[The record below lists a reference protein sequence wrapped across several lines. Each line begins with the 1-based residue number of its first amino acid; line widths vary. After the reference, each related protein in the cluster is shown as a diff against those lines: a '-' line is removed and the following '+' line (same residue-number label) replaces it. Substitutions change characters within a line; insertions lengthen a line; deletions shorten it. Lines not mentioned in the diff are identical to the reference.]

1 MERSGE
7 RSGRILRELEGSGVR
22 DCEFGVRVEYR
33 KNVLGMLGGAR
44 EGRIVDVEILNRLEK
59 GVRVSRS
66 QAVKVRREKGKDRLE
81 WKLCEYEQGIEEV
94 VLVKS
99 DLREKSVGLNWF
111 LYSIDSESL
120 LLPSF
125 PYRP

>member
-7 RSGRILRELEGSGVR
+7 RSGRILRELEGSGSR
-22 DCEFGVRVEYR
+22 DCEFGVRVGCR
-33 KNVLGMLGGAR
+33 KNVLGMLGAAR

-81 WKLCEYEQGIEEV
+81 WKFCEYEQGIEEV